1 MCSSASSHIQLIV
14 QQFWLQWN
22 WNNDKTD
29 NNLYKKTTNERNSV
43 VRSFIR
49 RKPLGLVSKRLIQSV
64 LQLAIILIGPRNSCL
79 WYRHAVIISEQ
90 CVNTQCTLFDRS
102 ISVYIGLIGTS
113 DNTPTKQSHNL
124 QVAFS
129 HFVNGTRY
137 RILYALH
144 VLSRELEIGK
154 SKLMKRCKRYS

>member
-1 MCSSASSHIQLIV
+1 MCPSANSHIQLIV

-29 NNLYKKTTNERNSV
+29 NLYKKKQKTKGILLCGH
-43 VRSFIR
+43 SFVENHWVPFSSSCAR
-49 RKPLGLVSKRLIQSV
+49 V
-64 LQLAIILIGPRNSCL
+64 LQVAIILIGPRNSCL

-90 CVNTQCTLFDRS
+90 CVNTQCTLFDQP

-113 DNTPTKQSHNL
+113 DNTQTKQSHNL

-129 HFVNGTRY
+129 HYVNSTRY
-137 RILYALH
+137 RILYAFR
-144 VLSRELEIGK
+144 VL
-154 SKLMKRCKRYS
+154 